1 MRRGG
6 KWFASIGKPKNTGT
20 KIFCISGNVN
30 SPCNVEEEM
39 GVPLKDLIEKHAGGV
54 IGGWENLQAVI
65 PGGSSMPLLPKNI
78 CDTITMDF
86 DTLIENKSG
95 LGTAGVVVINKD
107 QDIVACMA
115 RIARFYK
122 HESCGQCTPCREG
135 AGWMWRILDRV
146 VKRKATY
153 SDINLLSDVTKQ
165 IEGHTICA
173 FGEGSAWPV
182 QGLLRHFRKE
192 VESRCREEPLIKK
205 KIDNPYLVDQH
216 LLENK
221 NA

>member
-1 MRRGG
+1 MHKTKKLFELMKYIIQPAFVGIIVAILMILVFPNAMRQ
-6 KWFASIGKPKNTGT
+6 N
-20 KIFCISGNVN
+20 IS
-30 SPCNVEEEM
+30 
-39 GVPLKDLIEKHAGGV
+39 K
-54 IGGWENLQAVI
+54 
-65 PGGSSMPLLPKNI
+65 
-78 CDTITMDF
+78 DTIDA
-86 DTLIENKSG
+86 LIENKSG
-95 LGTAGVVVINKD
+95 LGTAGIVVINKD
-107 QDIVACMA
+107 QDIISCMA

-146 VKRKATY
+146 EKRKATF
-153 SDINLLSDVTKQ
+153 SDIELLSDVTKQ

-192 VESRCREEPLIKK
+192 IESRCREEPLIKK
-205 KIDNPYLVDQH
+205 KTNNPYLVDQH